1 MTCWQI
7 WKIGSVTTLVCPSQV
22 AKIRSLLSC
31 PVAKIVEN
39 SFNANPFPGPKKVE
53 SGKWVG
59 HDYILGGENHPTT
72 LPFRCQ
78 KMATRFFGV
87 GFNSTTKVN
96 SVHPPPQNPD
106 KTQPRTKDYNLQ
118 RPQRQLPYPANFY
131 LRTNAMWGE
140 KNLDDAGGDLR
151 TFKKEFKSPQRRNLL
166 TFWIEGIY
174 LLVAFWFPIGTYLFD
189 WIWKLKKKT
198 R

>member
-1 MTCWQI
+1 MQI
-7 WKIGSVTTLVCPSQV
+7 LSQDQKKWKAENESVTITSWEGKTTQPPCLFV
-22 AKIRSLLSC
+22 AK
-31 PVAKIVEN
+31 
-39 SFNANPFPGPKKVE
+39 
-53 SGKWVG
+53 KWPHVF
-59 HDYILGGENHPTT
+59 LGLVSIQQQRWIP
-72 LPFRCQ
+72 
-78 KMATRFFGV
+78 
-87 GFNSTTKVN
+87 ST
-96 SVHPPPQNPD
+96 PPPQNPD